1 MKQRLK
7 DRFFGSDKG
16 STMDLRAELK
26 KLMFT
31 VDKKPALISD
41 DPAKFIM
48 VMSILTNY
56 EKQVRT
62 VFDFKL
68 HVTVCAVGSCR
79 L

>member
-7 DRFFGSDKG
+7 GLFGSDKG
-16 STMDLRAELK
+16 STVDLKAELK

-62 VFDFKL
+62 VFDFRL
-68 HVTVCAVGSCR
+68 HVTVCAVGSCK